1 MKHFFYIKDMIRRN
15 RSTII
20 LFAAIAV
27 FYSVVGCPSRVLF
40 GIACP
45 GCGMTRAVKAA
56 LQLDFSLAFES
67 HPLVFLLPVAAV
79 VYFLRK
85 KIPKKLLAFFGVSA
99 LVLMLAVFIYRLCTG
114 SDIVYFDFE
123 KGAIYKMLHK

>member
-1 MKHFFYIKDMIRRN
+1 MKLFFYIKDMIRRN

-20 LFAAIAV
+20 LFAVIAV

-40 GIACP
+40 GFACP
-45 GCGMTRAVKAA
+45 GCGMTRAVRAA

-79 VYFLRK
+79 VYFVRK
-85 KIPKKLLAFFGVSA
+85 KIPKKILVFLGVSA
-99 LVLMLAVFIYRLCTG
+99 LVLILAVYIYRLYTG

-123 KGAIYKMLHK
+123 KGLIYKILNN

>member
-1 MKHFFYIKDMIRRN
+1 MKLFLYIKDIIRRN

-20 LFAAIAV
+20 LFIAIAV

-40 GIACP
+40 GISCP
-45 GCGMTRAVKAA
+45 GCGMTRAVRAA

-79 VYFLRK
+79 VYFIRK
-85 KIPKKLLAFFGVSA
+85 KIPKKLLIFMGVSA
-99 LVLMLAVFIYRLCTG
+99 LVLMLAVFVYRLCTG

-123 KGAIYKMLHK
+123 KGLIYKILNN